1 LIFFRRYCKK
11 KIEKENRKRKRRLKQ
26 MAKKQKKKKI
36 TVMVICS
43 PNGVKCN
50 ICGAFIP
57 EGDSMCCNGHEPGKE
72 YPVPTSNN

>member
-1 LIFFRRYCKK
+1 
-11 KIEKENRKRKRRLKQ
+11 
-26 MAKKQKKKKI
+26 MAEEQKKKKN
-36 TVMVICS
+36 TVMVVCS
-43 PNGVKCN
+43 PNGVRCN